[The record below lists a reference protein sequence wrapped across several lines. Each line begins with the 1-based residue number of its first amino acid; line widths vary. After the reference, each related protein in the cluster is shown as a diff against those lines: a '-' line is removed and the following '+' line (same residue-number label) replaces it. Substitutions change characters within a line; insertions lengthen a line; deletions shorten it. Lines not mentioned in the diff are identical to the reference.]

1 MPAALPKL
9 VLLAALLPAAA
20 ASVPAAASSLEIR
33 LDGTPSVFVDAGG
46 RVSACGLRVF
56 GIEEMPAPSERLRT
70 VDISILFGAE
80 TVARDVGLVKAGS
93 MEAGAAALAGR
104 QPMRPLAVSDGWLR
118 AGGGARTEP
127 LPGSAPAGAD
137 EPNVLRYLADARAL
151 LAVVEAALAGEPI
164 EASVVRTGQAVHP
177 VYRGRLT
184 MDGAARQRLTGCL
197 DALLAGAGR

>member
-20 ASVPAAASSLEIR
+20 ASAPAAAGPVLEIR

-56 GIEEMPAPSERLRT
+56 GIEELPAPSERLRT

-80 TVARDVGLVKAGS
+80 TVARDIGLVKAGS
-93 MEAGAAALAGR
+93 MEASAAALAGR
-104 QPMRPLAVSDGWLR
+104 QPMRPLAVTEGWLR
-118 AGGGARTEP
+118 AGGVRTEP
-127 LPGSAPAGAD
+127 LPLPAPADGDDPSA
-137 EPNVLRYLADARAL
+137 LRYLADARAL
-151 LAVVEAALAGEPI
+151 LAVVNAALAGEPI

-177 VYRGRLT
+177 VYRGRLA
-184 MDGAARQRLTGCL
+184 MDGAARQRLAGCL
-197 DALLAGAGR
+197 DALQAGAGR